1 MFDVHP
7 YQIRSPESAT
17 DDTGKSREADA
28 TRGNDP
34 NKPTFSSFAPVKAND
49 EKASPP
55 PAMIVSTEQFVN
67 LLYRRNAFGR
77 ALKAPPFSA
86 FHEQLIANQS
96 CVNSRCAPFSDS
108 QRARAN

>member
-34 NKPTFSSFAPVKAND
+34 
-49 EKASPP
+49 
-55 PAMIVSTEQFVN
+55 Q
-67 LLYRRNAFGR
+67 
-77 ALKAPPFSA
+77 
-86 FHEQLIANQS
+86 
-96 CVNSRCAPFSDS
+96 
-108 QRARAN
+108 